1 MGILDFLSELAGA
14 NGKKASPDDTSNL
27 NLGGIRSLLGVRDA
41 APTGARGDAMIQAT
55 TGDKLPGY
63 FDPASREYVPW
74 YVDLFDGGGIN
85 ASRSSAPQGLL
96 SNSQPAQVAMASP
109 VGPVPMASPAGPRA
123 SFSDMSYYEPGE
135 ARLVPNDVN
144 FFTDQQNAEIA
155 GKIKADTMINRVEGQ
170 KEAGA
175 RLDAITR
182 DLAVRNHPR
191 FAEWASTVDPQF
203 SSINSDASTVAG
215 LFSDWLSRQPSM
227 PQIGM

>member
-109 VGPVPMASPAGPRA
+109 VGPRA
-123 SFSDMSYYEPGE
+123 SFSDMGYYEPGE

-144 FFTDQQNAEIA
+144 FFTDRQNAEIA

-175 RLDAITR
+175 RLDALTR
-182 DLAVRNHPR
+182 DMAVKNHPR
-191 FAEWASTVDPQF
+191 FAEWASTVAPQF
-203 SSINSDASTVAG
+203 SYIGSDGSNASTVAG